1 MHLTPTN
8 RRIFYHLK
16 LNTMVQTDISQL
28 TAECNQWRE
37 NLHSHRDDLHHLKHK
52 LQQVAGKPLTKDQLT
67 DLEHF
72 QNQLHIQLIN
82 IHIVHHLKK
91 PAKEADM
98 PDKHDSKGSG
108 SITDQVD
115 NVMMVWRNKPKEEM
129 GRAKGHNSTKQTEP
143 DTYLLCRKQ
152 RNYEGS
158 GDGEPTISL
167 WRHRDAGCF
176 VANSGDSAQFFANYP
191 HHPS

>member
-67 DLEHF
+67 DLC
-72 QNQLHIQLIN
+72 NDIAIIN
-82 IHIVHHLKK
+82 KGRIVARGTKDEFTAGGKTIEEAYLALVKEK
-91 PAKEADM
+91 PQ
-98 PDKHDSKGSG
+98 P
-108 SITDQVD
+108 
-115 NVMMVWRNKPKEEM
+115 
-129 GRAKGHNSTKQTEP
+129 
-143 DTYLLCRKQ
+143 
-152 RNYEGS
+152 
-158 GDGEPTISL
+158 
-167 WRHRDAGCF
+167 
-176 VANSGDSAQFFANYP
+176 
-191 HHPS
+191 